1 MITVLKPSALKAD
14 TGKILDQAIKR
25 PQYVER
31 NGVLLIITKADSVP
45 GSGDES
51 LVSPWEQR
59 AKTLEPFHDPAKAW

>member
-51 LVSPWEQR
+51 LVSP
-59 AKTLEPFHDPAKAW
+59 